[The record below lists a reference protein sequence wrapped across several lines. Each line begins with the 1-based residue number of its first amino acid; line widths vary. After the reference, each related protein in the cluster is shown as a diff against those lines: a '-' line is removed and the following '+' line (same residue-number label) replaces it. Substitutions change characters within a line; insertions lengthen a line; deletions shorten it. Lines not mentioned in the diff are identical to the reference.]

1 MTLAAFALTRTP
13 APAFP
18 IAVLLGF
25 AYFSTVTS
33 LSSVVQQRVS
43 EAERGRVMALWIM
56 SFGGTVPI
64 GALIAGPLIEA
75 TSITDVMLFGA
86 VMAAV
91 LAWWCDLRAAAGG
104 VEPVALSG

>member
-1 MTLAAFALTRTP
+1 MMPGRPLESLWTSGCYFA
-13 APAFP
+13 
-18 IAVLLGF
+18 
-25 AYFSTVTS
+25 TVTS
-33 LSSVVQQRVS
+33 LNTMLQEEVEESV
-43 EAERGRVMALWIM
+43 RGRVMALWIM